1 MDTTLMNRIMEY
13 SLTKGQGK
21 IADYILKNQKRVLG
35 MTAKEIGK
43 EIGVSDASVIRFA
56 RTIGF
61 DGFSD
66 MKEYIQHELA
76 KDRENRETFLI

>member
-56 RTIGF
+56 RTI
-61 DGFSD
+61 
-66 MKEYIQHELA
+66 L
-76 KDRENRETFLI
+76 T

>member
-43 EIGVSDASVIRFA
+43 EIGVSDASVI
-56 RTIGF
+56 
-61 DGFSD
+61 
-66 MKEYIQHELA
+66 
-76 KDRENRETFLI
+76 